1 MDWKLLLAYMTG
13 AVDRELRLHHAYL
26 VTENRILRR
35 LMTSRMRLSG
45 GERTTL
51 AEPGTRLGKPALKEV
66 ASLVTPDTILAWHR
80 QLIAKKDDG
89 SEPRQ
94 SPGRPTISAELEA
107 LVVRLA
113 WETRFWGDDRMVG
126 VLANLGF
133 TISAQT
139 VGNCSSATASYRR
152 QNGRRRPRGTSVS
165 PRTWRSSW
173 PPTASRPR
181 SGRRVGW

>member
-1 MDWKLLLAYMTG
+1 MTG

-45 GERTTL
+45 GGRTTL

-66 ASLVTPDTILAWHR
+66 ASLVTLDTILAWHR

-94 SPGRPTISAELEA
+94 SPGRPTISAEIEA

-113 WETRFWGDDRMVG
+113 WETRSWGDDRRGRCAGQPRVHHQCPDGGQLLNRHG
-126 VLANLGF
+126 VLSG
-133 TISAQT
+133 
-139 VGNCSSATASYRR
+139 VGK
-152 QNGRRRPRGTSVS
+152 G
-165 PRTWRSSW
+165 
-173 PPTASRPR
+173 
-181 SGRRVGW
+181 